1 MADTEKRV
9 TRYRVLYRRE
19 DGLLVE
25 FGGEYD
31 GPPPSAFKEALR
43 DNAVTVEY
51 VSLVAVPVTN
61 WTELRPKVETV
72 TQIRFENLEPVHVPR
87 TQANPVGSGEA
98 A

>member
-19 DGLLVE
+19 DGLLEE

-31 GPPPSAFKEALR
+31 GPPPSAFREALR

-51 VSLVAVPVTN
+51 VSLVAV
-61 WTELRPKVETV
+61 
-72 TQIRFENLEPVHVPR
+72 
-87 TQANPVGSGEA
+87 
-98 A
+98 